1 MENAVKERLRQYLKE
16 NEISVNSIS
25 KNTGYPQSTL
35 NKQINKETAMSLST
49 LIVVLDYLPKL
60 SADWLFRGNVENE
73 SSNVILLKEEIKKLT
88 IENNILREIVGVKQE
103 QNRNAG

>member
-16 NEISVNSIS
+16 NEISINSIS
-25 KNTGYPQSTL
+25 KNTGYPQATL
-35 NKQINKETAMSLST
+35 NKQINKETTMSLST

-60 SADWLFRGNVENE
+60 SADWLLRGNVKNE
-73 SSNVILLKEEIKKLT
+73 GSNDILLKEEIKKLT